1 MSIYLYSPVCPVRS
15 GQYLNYRSN
24 SVKRMERESY
34 ENRISSREYRD
45 FSLFS
50 YGRKAEKKHTL
61 ASFISSENQYMLCC
75 IICSQIYSSV
85 FFHITCLSCACKF
98 SHEYTQIWFTTL
110 SLSPISTSLVNYVYQ
125 DLLTDCVELE

>member
-45 FSLFS
+45 FSFLM
-50 YGRKAEKKHTL
+50 GERLKKSTHL
-61 ASFISSENQYMLCC
+61 HLLSHQRINICFAISSAHKFTPVCFSISLVYPVPV
-75 IICSQIYSSV
+75 SSRMSI
-85 FFHITCLSCACKF
+85 HKYDSPHYL
-98 SHEYTQIWFTTL
+98 Y
-110 SLSPISTSLVNYVYQ
+110 SPISTSLVNYVYQ
-125 DLLTDCVELE
+125 DLLTDCVELD